1 MSTGTVIAVTG
12 AAVFVSLVG
21 LGLWLRPRLDRRL
34 AGIDGSAGEARVMG
48 TLREHASGAGLGS
61 FIRPYR
67 GPLVVTVLLA
77 LIDTLLALA
86 SPWPLKLIIDSAV
99 GPRPLP
105 QALPLIGGLQ
115 GLSVVNVAV
124 ALGVG
129 LVVAAALVSY
139 LVSVLVGTISL
150 NIAAD
155 LRVAVFDR
163 LLQLPV
169 QVHDRHRS
177 GDLVTRLTGDVSQVQ
192 TALVSRVQTAL
203 PGVATMVGMS
213 ALMLFL
219 DPDLAL
225 LVLAV
230 VPPLALLAVL
240 RQRRVADVQ
249 RAARSRSGELAA
261 RAAEIMRHVRA
272 VQTFGQQEN
281 ESGRFRTTSGASA
294 QAAGKALVTSAR
306 LAPVAD
312 LLLAVVLGAVLW
324 TGSAEVI
331 RGQITLGELLI
342 FMSYLASVRIPIR
355 SLSGLAATLGRG
367 KASQERLLEVLSE
380 PPLPQSPQPVSVP
393 PGPAELRLEHVRFGY
408 NADTPVLEDVSFTL
422 PSGEM
427 VCIVGKTGA
436 GKSTLLS
443 LLVRLHDPDSGAVR
457 MGGIDLRDMAL
468 ADVRG
473 RLAFVPQDAWVMA
486 GTIADNVRYGTTDAD
501 ADQVRAACEAALV
514 TEFTDR
520 FPAGLDTP
528 VGEGGLLLSGGQ
540 RRRVALA
547 RALLRGSPVLLLD
560 EPTNG
565 LDATSEALVI
575 AAIRRAAVGRTVLIV
590 THQLS
595 LAEVA
600 DHIVVLADGR
610 VAESGPPDAL
620 RSQDGPYARLLNSQ
634 RQLQSVRAVAHRT
647 PHGVRPHHAA
657 GNPTQ

>member
-1 MSTGTVIAVTG
+1 V
-12 AAVFVSLVG
+12 AA
-21 LGLWLRPRLDRRL
+21 
-34 AGIDGSAGEARVMG
+34 
-48 TLREHASGAGLGS
+48 
-61 FIRPYR
+61 
-67 GPLVVTVLLA
+67 
-77 LIDTLLALA
+77 
-86 SPWPLKLIIDSAV
+86 PWPLKLIIDSAL

-105 QALPLIGGLQ
+105 TALPLIGGLQ
-115 GLSVVNVAV
+115 GPGVVHVAV
-124 ALGVG
+124 VLGVG

-155 LRVAVFDR
+155 LRVAVFVR
-163 LLQLPV
+163 LLRLPV
-169 QVHDRHRS
+169 QVHDWHRS

-192 TALVSRVQTAL
+192 TALVARVQTGL
-203 PGVATMVGMS
+203 PGIATIIGMG

-219 DPDLAL
+219 DSGLAL

-230 VPPLALLAVL
+230 IPPLVLLAAL
-240 RQRRVADVQ
+240 RRRRVAEVQ

-306 LAPVAD
+306 LAPAAD
-312 LLLAVVLGAVLW
+312 LLLAVVLGGVIWFGTSAVLS
-324 TGSAEVI
+324 G
-331 RGQITLGELLI
+331 RLTLGELLI
-342 FMSYLASVRIPIR
+342 FMSYLASVRIPVR
-355 SLSGLAATLGRG
+355 ALSGLAGTLGRG

-380 PPLPQSPQPVSVP
+380 PPLPQSPQPVPVP

-408 NADTPVLEDVSFTL
+408 NADSPVLEDVSFTL

-520 FPAGLDTP
+520 FPTGLDTP

-610 VAESGPPDAL
+610 VAESGPPDTL
-620 RSQDGPYARLLNSQ
+620 RTQDGPYARLLNSQ
-634 RQLQSVRAVAHRT
+634 RQLQTVRAVTHRT

>member
-1 MSTGTVIAVTG
+1 MV
-12 AAVFVSLVG
+12 
-21 LGLWLRPRLDRRL
+21 
-34 AGIDGSAGEARVMG
+34 
-48 TLREHASGAGLGS
+48 H
-61 FIRPYR
+61 
-67 GPLVVTVLLA
+67 
-77 LIDTLLALA
+77 
-86 SPWPLKLIIDSAV
+86 
-99 GPRPLP
+99 
-105 QALPLIGGLQ
+105 
-115 GLSVVNVAV
+115 VAV
-124 ALGVG
+124 VLGVG

-155 LRVAVFDR
+155 LRVAVFVR
-163 LLQLPV
+163 LLRLPV

-192 TALVSRVQTAL
+192 TALVARVQTGL
-203 PGVATMVGMS
+203 PGIATIIGMG

-219 DPDLAL
+219 DSGLAL

-230 VPPLALLAVL
+230 IPPLVLLAAL
-240 RQRRVADVQ
+240 RRRRVAEVQ

-306 LAPVAD
+306 LAPAAD
-312 LLLAVVLGAVLW
+312 LLLAVVPGGVIWFGTSAVLS
-324 TGSAEVI
+324 G
-331 RGQITLGELLI
+331 RLTLGELLI
-342 FMSYLASVRIPIR
+342 FMSYLASVRIPVR
-355 SLSGLAATLGRG
+355 ALSGLAGTLGRG

-380 PPLPQSPQPVSVP
+380 PPLPQSPQPVPVP

-408 NADTPVLEDVSFTL
+408 NADSSVLEDVSFTL

-528 VGEGGLLLSGGQ
+528 VGEGGQ
-540 RRRVALA
+540 RRRV
-547 RALLRGSPVLLLD
+547 GSGGGWPW
-560 EPTNG
+560 P
-565 LDATSEALVI
+565 
-575 AAIRRAAVGRTVLIV
+575 GRCC
-590 THQLS
+590 
-595 LAEVA
+595 
-600 DHIVVLADGR
+600 
-610 VAESGPPDAL
+610 
-620 RSQDGPYARLLNSQ
+620 
-634 RQLQSVRAVAHRT
+634 AVARCFCLTSRPTVST
-647 PHGVRPHHAA
+647 PPARRW
-657 GNPTQ
+657 